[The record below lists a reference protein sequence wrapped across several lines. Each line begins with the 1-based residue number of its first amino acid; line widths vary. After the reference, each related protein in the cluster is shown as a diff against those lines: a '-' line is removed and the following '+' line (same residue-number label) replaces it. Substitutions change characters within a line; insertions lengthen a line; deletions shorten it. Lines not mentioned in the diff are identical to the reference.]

1 MRKILKQYK
10 DANLWRLLK
19 DGIDRLIKLS
29 KAGSL
34 MLKTMEFWCK
44 ILLLIEQQQHGWIC
58 SLPGQICTVCVPR
71 PSHFYLPRPCIEL
84 LPLSACHCSEP
95 LSRVSRSG
103 REVLPPVCRSTN
115 TSPRLFP
122 AISRS
127 LLTSASTACLCAA
140 APALIHGRRVRL
152 EDDLNLASLWKMSG
166 DQVPEECHGR
176 GLPPAGGAACSR
188 MLAVMARAYIGGR
201 SCRGLGARLGSVDA
215 AGVARVGDL
224 RAPGSEP
231 KPMHDRGYACS
242 GHMTYFLD

>member
-1 MRKILKQYK
+1 LRKILKQYK

-34 MLKTMEFWCK
+34 MLKTMQFWCK

-103 REVLPPVCRSTN
+103 REVLPP
-115 TSPRLFP
+115 
-122 AISRS
+122 S
-127 LLTSASTACLCAA
+127 LQIEQHKPSIVPGHQQVAA
-140 APALIHGRRVRL
+140 HLREYRVPL
-152 EDDLNLASLWKMSG
+152 
-166 DQVPEECHGR
+166 R
-176 GLPPAGGAACSR
+176 GC
-188 MLAVMARAYIGGR
+188 ARAYPWASGAA
-201 SCRGLGARLGSVDA
+201 RG
-215 AGVARVGDL
+215 
-224 RAPGSEP
+224 
-231 KPMHDRGYACS
+231 
-242 GHMTYFLD
+242 